1 MSFVIGKGLVIQ
13 GELSGEGNVQLGAE
27 LEGKVNL
34 TGTLVILEGA
44 RIQADIFATEI
55 IVAGTVRGNLIALGK
70 VELAA
75 TGRVVGSVRG
85 KVLVVREGGRV
96 NGRTIIGV
104 PSSPTG
110 ELAELVDRVREEE
123 ARDLLRSH

>member
-27 LEGKVNL
+27 LEGQVNL

-55 IVAGTVRGNLIALGK
+55 IVAGTVRGNLMALGK
-70 VELAA
+70 VELSA

-123 ARDLLRSH
+123 ARDLWRSH

>member
-44 RIQADIFATEI
+44 RIQADIFAAEI

-123 ARDLLRSH
+123 ARDLWRSH

>member
-34 TGTLVILEGA
+34 TGTLMILEGA

-55 IVAGTVRGNLIALGK
+55 IVAGTVRGNLMALDK
-70 VELAA
+70 VELSA

-96 NGRTIIGV
+96 NGRTIIGAS
-104 PSSPTG
+104 SSPTG

-123 ARDLLRSH
+123 ARNLWRSH

>member
-55 IVAGTVRGNLIALGK
+55 IVAGTVRGNLMALGK

-96 NGRTIIGV
+96 SGRTIIGV

-123 ARDLLRSH
+123 ARDLWRSH